1 MLAIEKD
8 HTDLVVYGRPWIAN
22 PDLPRRYELNAPIT
36 KYDRSTFYSP
46 DQVKGYTDYPFLP
59 EDYEINQLSLSNGSD
74 QTASNGAAINGAS
87 TNGASSNA
95 QQTSEG
101 VVASVSATAAAVVD
115 KVKKMTVG

>member
-1 MLAIEKD
+1 MLALEKD

-59 EDYEINQLSLSNGSD
+59 EDYEINQTSFANGSD
-74 QTASNGAAINGAS
+74 GAKADGQAVNGDANANGIA
-87 TNGASSNA
+87 
-95 QQTSEG
+95 
-101 VVASVSATAAAVVD
+101 ASVSAAAAAVVD
-115 KVKKMTVG
+115 KVKSLTVG

>member
-1 MLAIEKD
+1 MLAIERD

-59 EDYEINQLSLSNGSD
+59 EDYEINQTSFANGSD
-74 QTASNGAAINGAS
+74 GAKSDGQASNGDANGAAS
-87 TNGASSNA
+87 ANGI
-95 QQTSEG
+95 
-101 VVASVSATAAAVVD
+101 VASASAAAAAVVE
-115 KVKKMTVG
+115 KVKSLTVG

>member
-46 DQVKGYTDYPFLP
+46 DQVRGYTDYPFLP
-59 EDYEINQLSLSNGSD
+59 EDYEINQLSLSNGHE
-74 QTASNGAAINGAS
+74 TSNGAT
-87 TNGASSNA
+87 TNGATTDG
-95 QQTSEG
+95 QQTNGEADG
-101 VVASVSATAAAVVD
+101 IIASVSATAAAVAE